1 MDRDR
6 GTRPGVESKEI
17 QCPVEIQFTP
27 ADFNPSPERAGPTG
41 RPHPSGPGS
50 EEAVVRPLPPSGDP
64 FGSQREIPL
73 PRTRMV
79 IITDTGIELPL
90 VASPATVAPILG
102 KSDHGVR
109 DDCIA
114 GRIPTMP
121 KGDRAG
127 THHRIPVARLLD
139 LLGIPY
145 RIERVAC

>member
-1 MDRDR
+1 VPRRDPDHASGFHPVTRVDGADR
-6 GTRPGVESKEI
+6 
-17 QCPVEIQFTP
+17 
-27 ADFNPSPERAGPTG
+27 PS
-41 RPHPSGPGS
+41 SS
-50 EEAVVRPLPPSGDP
+50 EPNWQDAVVRLLPPSSDP
-64 FGSQREIPL
+64 FGGKQEMRL

-79 IITDTGIELPL
+79 IVPGTGVELPL
-90 VASPATVAPILG
+90 VASPATVAPLLG

-121 KGDRAG
+121 RGDRAG

-145 RIERVAC
+145 RIERVAR

>member
-1 MDRDR
+1 VPRRDPDHASGLQPVIREGGADR
-6 GTRPGVESKEI
+6 
-17 QCPVEIQFTP
+17 
-27 ADFNPSPERAGPTG
+27 PSSSELGP
-41 RPHPSGPGS
+41 
-50 EEAVVRPLPPSGDP
+50 EEAVVRLLPPSGDP
-64 FGSQREIPL
+64 FGSHAEIPL

>member
-1 MDRDR
+1 
-6 GTRPGVESKEI
+6 
-17 QCPVEIQFTP
+17 
-27 ADFNPSPERAGPTG
+27 
-41 RPHPSGPGS
+41 
-50 EEAVVRPLPPSGDP
+50 
-64 FGSQREIPL
+64 
-73 PRTRMV
+73 MV
-79 IITDTGIELPL
+79 IVTDTGVELPL

-109 DDCIA
+109 DDYIA

-121 KGDRAG
+121 RGDRAG

>member
-1 MDRDR
+1 MPRRDPDHASGLQPVTRVGGADR
-6 GTRPGVESKEI
+6 
-17 QCPVEIQFTP
+17 
-27 ADFNPSPERAGPTG
+27 PSSSE
-41 RPHPSGPGS
+41 PSS
-50 EEAVVRPLPPSGDP
+50 EEAVVRLLPPSRDP
-64 FGSQREIPL
+64 FGSQEEIPL
-73 PRTRMV
+73 PRSRMV
-79 IITDTGIELPL
+79 IVTDTGVELPL

-121 KGDRAG
+121 RGDRAG